1 MNRKPCN
8 KNGSHKAAVVIN
20 GAGDGTRDF
29 LRKSH
34 PSAQAPSG
42 VLLKT
47 CHWHVFL
54 TQNHLSVL
62 VPIKVRFQNCRQRCG
77 CRKVINGAG
86 DGTRTRECELGKLVP
101 YHLATPAY
109 IRFAL
114 HAKPCG
120 HYSLKHAPAS
130 EQNENVRE
138 SSADASSSTR
148 ERRTL
153 AVPFSILFSRG
164 RPMPTIAAN
173 LVFVIRSSF
182 RKALTFRPSVSA
194 SDGASNVAS
203 VSGSLCW
210 RVCFMG

>member
-1 MNRKPCN
+1 MRSSLNRKPCN

-20 GAGDGTRDF
+20 GAGDGTHDF

-42 VLLKT
+42 VLQKT

-109 IRFAL
+109 IRFVL
-114 HAKPCG
+114 RAKPCG
-120 HYSLKHAPAS
+120 HYSLKHASAS

-138 SSADASSSTR
+138 SSTHRAQEASSVRSAETR
-148 ERRTL
+148 GRSKSLVRRRAGSAAWYQALMQVLPQGKGGRWPSRSLFCSAGAGRCPPSLQT
-153 AVPFSILFSRG
+153 LFS
-164 RPMPTIAAN
+164 
-173 LVFVIRSSF
+173 
-182 RKALTFRPSVSA
+182 
-194 SDGASNVAS
+194 
-203 VSGSLCW
+203 
-210 RVCFMG
+210 

>member
-1 MNRKPCN
+1 MGLAIFCENRTP
-8 KNGSHKAAVVIN
+8 
-20 GAGDGTRDF
+20 
-29 LRKSH
+29 
-34 PSAQAPSG
+34 PAQAPSG

-62 VPIKVRFQNCRQRCG
+62 APIKVRFQNCRQRCG

-138 SSADASSSTR
+138 SSTHQAQEASSVRSAETR
-148 ERRTL
+148 GRSKSLVRRRAGSAAWYQAL
-153 AVPFSILFSRG
+153 MQVLPQGKGGRWPSRSLFCSVGVDRCPPSLQILFS
-164 RPMPTIAAN
+164 
-173 LVFVIRSSF
+173 
-182 RKALTFRPSVSA
+182 
-194 SDGASNVAS
+194 
-203 VSGSLCW
+203 
-210 RVCFMG
+210 

>member
-20 GAGDGTRDF
+20 GAGDGTHDF
-29 LRKSH
+29 LRKLH
-34 PSAQAPSG
+34 PSTQAPSG
-42 VLLKT
+42 VLQKT
-47 CHWHVFL
+47 CHRHVFL

-120 HYSLKHAPAS
+120 HYSLKHASAS

-138 SSADASSSTR
+138 SSTHRAQEASSARSAETR
-148 ERRTL
+148 GRSKSLVRRRVGSAAWYQALMQVLPQGKGGRWPSRSLFCSAGVGRCPPSLQT
-153 AVPFSILFSRG
+153 LFS
-164 RPMPTIAAN
+164 
-173 LVFVIRSSF
+173 
-182 RKALTFRPSVSA
+182 
-194 SDGASNVAS
+194 
-203 VSGSLCW
+203 
-210 RVCFMG
+210 